1 MLNMFVEKPTN
12 FIKLNHTASQNEYKT
27 QVCEQNKILAYLLIF
42 LCIVWASEIFHH
54 VSFHFRMKG
63 PDVF

>member
-1 MLNMFVEKPTN
+1 MFNMFVEKPTN

-42 LCIVWASEIFHH
+42 LCIV
-54 VSFHFRMKG
+54 
-63 PDVF
+63 